1 MIMRIRWIVP
11 AIVLFCTACQTQAAT
26 AVPVVE
32 VSTAMFEVPTATPDC
47 QHAEGVTMDIK
58 RRSDSKVTLQ
68 ISGLQPGEVPY
79 IIYSTSSG
87 GASRMIGSGYSVTGA
102 DASGKF
108 THDQG
113 GLLPLE
119 GQTSATW
126 DIRLIHSRGV
136 ECATITLP

>member
-1 MIMRIRWIVP
+1 MRVQWIIPV
-11 AIVLFCTACQTQAAT
+11 IVLFCSACQTPADAT
-26 AVPVVE
+26 EVIVVE
-32 VSTAMFEVPTATPDC
+32 ESTGTFIEPTSTPDC
-47 QHAEGVTMDIK
+47 QHAEGVTIDIQ
-58 RRSDSKVTLQ
+58 RRSDSKVILQ

-79 IIYSTSSG
+79 ITYSTSSG
-87 GASRMIGSGYSVTGA
+87 GASRMIGSGYAVTGA

-108 THDQG
+108 THDHG